1 MKNRKI
7 TRFLLASLAFL
18 PFSLPAQTV
27 VVQDGKAVARI
38 VCADNDSIT
47 QQAAA
52 LLQDFTARATGV
64 RLQAVGQRKA
74 RRGDIVI
81 GGPTSRAEEDGF
93 EMLTAEDGMLY
104 LRSGG
109 GKGAIYAV
117 ATLLERHFGIHYLAR
132 ECYTFNGEVPKTDGT
147 AQHPAT
153 DITLPRMDFAET
165 PAFRYR
171 QTQSYGC
178 EDPVYKDWFR
188 LEEPRETFIGN
199 LWVHTF
205 NRILPAARYGK
216 SHPEYYSFLNG
227 QRRPGD
233 HSQWCLSN
241 PAVFDAC
248 CTQLDSIF
256 AANPGKDLISVSQND
271 GNDTYC
277 HCDDCMKIYE
287 EEGAVSGAYVRFMN
301 RLAERYPNKQFSTLA
316 YLFTCQPP
324 KKTKP
329 LPNVN
334 IMLCDI
340 DCKREVPLT
349 DNASGQWF
357 KRALEG
363 WSAITDNI
371 FVWDYGI
378 NFDNTVSPFPNFH
391 ILQPNIQL
399 FARNHT
405 TMHFSQVNGICGGD
419 FSELRA
425 YLLSKLM
432 WNPDADTDMLT
443 RQFLKDY
450 YGNAGRWIY
459 QYLKVMQGGLLAS
472 GIDLWIYDSPISHK
486 DGMLRPQLIKVYDE
500 LFDRAEEAVKDD
512 PIRLQHVRLS
522 RLTLQYS
529 KLEIART
536 SAEQQPDI
544 AEQLALFE
552 QRTAEYGV
560 KTLNE
565 RNNAPA
571 DYCRLYRQRF
581 MPQERKSLAL
591 GAKVYFMENA
601 DDRKAAE
608 SIPGTTPTSP
618 SGAPDARYQPIAE
631 TALTDGLYGGTTYVE
646 SWVGWCGRNADIVI
660 DLGQDRDIT
669 TISTDFLHQL
679 GAWILL
685 PKSVEYHTATD
696 VQDCGSLENLPWRP
710 FGRHDF
716 AEDRDGK
723 VKFVAAEVTCNDA
736 QTKARYIRIHIES
749 LGLCPDWHYGVGYPA
764 WFFLDEVRVYDN

>member
-64 RLQAVGQRKA
+64 RLQTVGQRKA

-81 GGPTSRAEEDGF
+81 GGPTSRAGEDGF

-132 ECYTFNGEVPKTDGT
+132 ECYTFNGEVPKADGT

-301 RLAERYPNKQFSTLA
+301 RLAERYPDKQFSTLA

-450 YGNAGRWIY
+450 YGNADRWIY

-536 SAEQQPDI
+536 STEQQPDI

-723 VKFVAAEVTCNDA
+723 VKFVAAEVTRNDA

>member
-723 VKFVAAEVTCNDA
+723 VKFVAAEVTRNDA

>member
-1 MKNRKI
+1 MKALSLH
-7 TRFLLASLAFL
+7 RFILLSLSVL

-27 VVQDGKAVARI
+27 LVQDGKAVAHI
-38 VCADNDSIT
+38 VCADKDST
-47 QQAAA
+47 TRRAAT
-52 LLQDFTARATGV
+52 LLQDFTQRATGA
-64 RLQAVGQRKA
+64 RLQIAEKGRA

-81 GGPTSRAEEDGF
+81 GGPTSRAGEDGF
-93 EMLTAEDGMLY
+93 EMRTADDGTLY

-117 ATLLERHFGIHYLAR
+117 ATLLERHLGINYLAR
-132 ECYTFNGEVPKTDGT
+132 ECYTINGEVPKADGT

-153 DITLPRMDFAET
+153 DIILPKTDRVET

-171 QTQSYGC
+171 QTHSYGC
-178 EDPVYKDWFR
+178 EDPVYHDWFR
-188 LEEPRETFIGN
+188 LEEPHETFIGN

-205 NRILPAARYGK
+205 NRILPASRFGK

-227 QRRPGD
+227 ERRPGD

-241 PAVFDAC
+241 PAVFEAC

-256 AANPGKDLISVSQND
+256 KANPGKNLISVSQND

-277 HCDDCMKIYE
+277 HCPECMKIYE
-287 EEGAVSGAYVRFMN
+287 EEGAVSGAYIRFMN
-301 RLAERYPNKQFSTLA
+301 RLAERYPDKQFSTLA

-324 KKTKP
+324 KKTRP

-357 KRALEG
+357 VGALEG

-378 NFDNTVSPFPNFH
+378 NFDNIVSPFPNFH
-391 ILQPNIQL
+391 VLQPNIQL

-419 FSELRA
+419 FAELRA
-425 YLLSKLM
+425 YLLGKLM
-432 WNPDADTDMLT
+432 WNPNADTDALT
-443 RQFLKDY
+443 RTFLKDY
-450 YGNAGRWIY
+450 YGAADRWIY
-459 QYLKVMQGGLLAS
+459 QYLKIMQGALLAS
-472 GIDLWIYDSPISHK
+472 GKDLWIYDSPISHK
-486 DGMLRPQLIKVYDE
+486 EGMLRPQLIKTYDE

-512 PIRLQHVRLS
+512 AVRLQHVRLS
-522 RLTLQYS
+522 RLPLQYS

-536 SAEQQPDI
+536 SPVPQPNI
-544 AEQLALFE
+544 KEQLELFE

-565 RNNAPA
+565 RNNPPA
-571 DYCRLYRQRF
+571 EYCRLYRQRF

-591 GAKVYFMENA
+591 GAKVYFMENT
-601 DDRKAAE
+601 DDRQAAE
-608 SIPGTTPTSP
+608 KVPGTTLTSP

-646 SWVGWCGRNADIVI
+646 SWVGWCGRNADIVV
-660 DLGQDRDIT
+660 DLGRDRDIT
-669 TISTDFLHQL
+669 TISSDFLHQL

-685 PKSVEYHTATD
+685 PKSVEYRTATD
-696 VQDCGSLENLPWRP
+696 VQDCGSLENLPWKP
-710 FGRHDF
+710 FGRHEF
-716 AEDRDGK
+716 AEDRDGQ
-723 VKFVAAEVTCNDA
+723 VKFVPAEVTRHDGSV
-736 QTKARYIRIHIES
+736 KARYIRIHVES

-764 WFFLDEVRVYDN
+764 WFFLDEINVH